1 MFLTERRGKKKS
13 SYLIAPHPLILEK
26 FNLSAST
33 DSKTSYQQIKPP
45 ISTTVVAEKKVA
57 IETPVAEVRRPAIIK
72 GESSRVLKQR
82 KGRIS
87 IKDFANS
94 QTKEIEEQAEELSVG
109 TAEAYFSLD
118 MLQKVWNSYSY
129 EIEKEGKAAAAHTLR
144 DNPIKLSSN
153 FRILFPLH
161 SKSQV
166 NIFNGV
172 KIELTN
178 MLRKKL
184 NNFKINIDTPIE
196 SNGTVQKKFMTA
208 EERFKIICEEK
219 PHILQM
225 KKLFGLDFE

>member
-1 MFLTERRGKKKS
+1 VFLTKRGSKKKS

-26 FNLSAST
+26 FNLQAST
-33 DSKTSYQQIKPP
+33 ETKVNYKQTAAA
-45 ISTTVVAEKKVA
+45 TTAVVAEKKVVA
-57 IETPVAEVRRPAIIK
+57 EAPVATIK
-72 GESSRVLKQR
+72 KAATITGESRKVLKQR

-94 QTKEIEEQAEELSVG
+94 QTKELVEAEEELSIG

-118 MLQKVWNSYSY
+118 MLQKAWNSFSY
-129 EIEKEGKAAAAHTLR
+129 EIEKHGKTMAAHTLR
-144 DNPIKLSSN
+144 DNTLKLSSN

-178 MLRKKL
+178 VLRKKL

-196 SNGTVQKKFMTA
+196 SNGEVQKKFMTA
-208 EERFKIICEEK
+208 EERFKKICEEK
-219 PHILQM
+219 PDILQM